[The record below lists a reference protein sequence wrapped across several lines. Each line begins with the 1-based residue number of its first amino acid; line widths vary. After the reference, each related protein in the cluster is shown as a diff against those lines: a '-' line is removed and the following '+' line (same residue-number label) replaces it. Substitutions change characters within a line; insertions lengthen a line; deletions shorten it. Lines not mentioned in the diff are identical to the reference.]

1 MLYLVPTPIGNLGD
15 MTMRAIQT
23 LKEVDLILVE
33 DTRVSKTL
41 LRNFDISTPYKSF
54 HLNNEHKSVE
64 TIIHELQSGK
74 KIALIS
80 DAGSPAISDPGFL
93 LVRACRQVGMEV
105 IALPGAT
112 ALIPAISASGL
123 PCEKFFFQ
131 GFLPTK
137 KGRATQLKFLSK
149 LPVTIV
155 IYESPHR
162 IVKTIAELKEIFGN
176 DRDCSIAK
184 EISKLYEKYF
194 TGSLEEVYQ
203 QIVQIPKMHGEF
215 VLCIGPATNLKSALK
230 QKFTDD
236 DE

>member
-1 MLYLVPTPIGNLGD
+1 
-15 MTMRAIQT
+15 
-23 LKEVDLILVE
+23 
-33 DTRVSKTL
+33 
-41 LRNFDISTPYKSF
+41 
-54 HLNNEHKSVE
+54 
-64 TIIHELQSGK
+64 
-74 KIALIS
+74 
-80 DAGSPAISDPGFL
+80 
-93 LVRACRQVGMEV
+93 MEV

-162 IVKTIAELKEIFGN
+162 IVKTIAELKEIFGK

-194 TGSLEEVYQ
+194 NGSLEEVYQ
-203 QIVQIPKMHGEF
+203 QLVQIPKMHGEF

-230 QKFTDD
+230 QQFTDD

>member
-131 GFLPTK
+131 GF
-137 KGRATQLKFLSK
+137 
-149 LPVTIV
+149 
-155 IYESPHR
+155 
-162 IVKTIAELKEIFGN
+162 
-176 DRDCSIAK
+176 
-184 EISKLYEKYF
+184 
-194 TGSLEEVYQ
+194 
-203 QIVQIPKMHGEF
+203 
-215 VLCIGPATNLKSALK
+215 
-230 QKFTDD
+230 
-236 DE
+236 